1 MKREIE
7 VKLEAI
13 EEIIAKQRETCCKN
27 LAETLRVL
35 KRDHPEEFAEILQRV
50 LKLLDIYNVNCE
62 TYLKDL
68 HGKA

>member
-27 LAETLRVL
+27 LAETLRLL
-35 KRDHPEEFAEILQRV
+35 KKDHPEEFAEILQRV
-50 LKLLDIYNVNCE
+50 LKLLDIHKVNCE
-62 TYLKDL
+62 TYLKEL
-68 HGKA
+68 

>member
-50 LKLLDIYNVNCE
+50 LKLLAKYNVNCE
-62 TYLKDL
+62 TYLKEL
-68 HGKA
+68 YGQA

>member
-50 LKLLDIYNVNCE
+50 LKLLAIHNVNCE
-62 TYLKDL
+62 TYLKEL